1 MVKFAFQVST
11 TFPFQRTDKMARPRI
26 NGTTAKSIS
35 KASGHQ
41 NPASTQVYA
50 RLSIDPVRE
59 AMEAA
64 SRAMLEAPVAP
75 PKVVPLCKVGNE
87 GHSLVFNTI
96 H

>member
-1 MVKFAFQVST
+1 M
-11 TFPFQRTDKMARPRI
+11 
-26 NGTTAKSIS
+26 
-35 KASGHQ
+35 
-41 NPASTQVYA
+41 YA

-64 SRAMLEAPVAP
+64 SRAMLEASVAP
-75 PKVVPLCKVGNE
+75 PKVVPLRKVGNE

>member
-1 MVKFAFQVST
+1 M
-11 TFPFQRTDKMARPRI
+11 
-26 NGTTAKSIS
+26 
-35 KASGHQ
+35 
-41 NPASTQVYA
+41 
-50 RLSIDPVRE
+50 SIDPVRE

-64 SRAMLEAPVAP
+64 SRAMLEAAVAQ